1 MDVKN
6 INASLDTQYIG
17 WECPKFDYMQ
27 TNPRHKNECDYSL
40 MLQDMIQKKKKKQF
54 LCDEFCFS
62 LEKLDMWWVTNNFI
76 LCPYWSRYK

>member
-40 MLQDMIQKKKKKQF
+40 MLQDMIQKKKKKTVFVGWVLFFFRKIGYVVSHKQF
-54 LCDEFCFS
+54 YFVS
-62 LEKLDMWWVTNNFI
+62 I
-76 LCPYWSRYK
+76 LIQI

>member
-17 WECPKFDYMQ
+17 WECSKFDYMQ

-40 MLQDMIQKKKKKQF
+40 MLQDMNQKKKKNSFCGMSFVF
-54 LCDEFCFS
+54 L
-62 LEKLDMWWVTNNFI
+62 
-76 LCPYWSRYK
+76 